1 MTGLLCSILY
11 SDNLQDCFKQR
22 TLPREKTVLSITLRI
37 NTHSWDGSYYFH
49 HFQEPPHSSGAI
61 LGDTSLRN
69 QLTCK
74 LYFILFFFFGLC
86 SVTCKILVPLPG
98 IEPHVVEAWNPNHWT
113 AGEVLTCKSCINLP
127 WDLKVTWNFMLS
139 LSPKRFLM
147 FTAET

>member
-1 MTGLLCSILY
+1 MNSSQRKDSSIYHPKNKHILLGWQL
-11 SDNLQDCFKQR
+11 LFPP
-22 TLPREKTVLSITLRI
+22 LP
-37 NTHSWDGSYYFH
+37 GA
-49 HFQEPPHSSGAI
+49 SS
-61 LGDTSLRN
+61 
-69 QLTCK
+69 
-74 LYFILFFFFGLC
+74 LFFWSYPRGCFSEKPTHLQTLLLLLFFCLC

-113 AGEVLTCKSCINLP
+113 AGEVLTCKSCINLS